1 FQAED
6 GIRDLHVTG
15 VQTCALPILPII
27 EIASSPFIASTFTLP
42 ELTSTTLPI
51 SESILNDVP
60 TTCVVKSSA
69 ITRKGFSSF
78 FATSKKASPF
88 NFTILNFSRVC
99 LGYDRDVFPLDI
111 VLLPLMQCIF
121 LRSPGGVEMVSHTI
135 VDASVS
141 LVLKKKT
148 KVMSAH
154 AATNEVAQYTIRFEF
169 FLLVIGSFGMSFS
182 NLSLTISSRP

>member
-1 FQAED
+1 
-6 GIRDLHVTG
+6 
-15 VQTCALPILPII
+15 
-27 EIASSPFIASTFTLP
+27 IASSPFIASTFTLP

-51 SESILNDVP
+51 SESIVNDVP

-69 ITRKGFSSF
+69 ITRKGFASF

-99 LGYDRDVFPLDI
+99 LGYDRDVFLLSMIFVPSLKDI
-111 VLLPLMQCIF
+111 FF
-121 LRSPGGVEMVSHTI
+121 LSPGAVEMVSHTI

-154 AATNEVAQYTIRFEF
+154 AATNEVAQYTGRFEF
-169 FLLVIGSFGMSFS
+169 FLLVIV
-182 NLSLTISSRP
+182 